1 MTIAFLGDSITYGV
15 PGVSYFDMLK
25 FEHPQLDLINYGK
38 GGDTVNSLYKRIK
51 NIDFTQCDQ
60 VVLFV
65 GVNDL
70 FLQTS
75 LSMKVIKTLKNVKFS
90 RTNEEFKHRYIE
102 LVDYILKQVE
112 TVYVIPPLLLGEDLS
127 SDWNKRLGELIEIV
141 YEIVERYDA
150 LKLIPVFRQYVSFLK
165 GKKISPYLSTKAT
178 QIMSDVKLNTA
189 YLVDQQSHERGLH
202 LTLDGVHINTM
213 GAKLIKESIEETLNL
228 RS

>member
-25 FEHPQLDLINYGK
+25 FEHPKLDLINYGK
-38 GGDTVNSLYKRIK
+38 GGDTVYSLYKRIK
-51 NIDFTQCDQ
+51 KIDLTRCDQ
-60 VVLFV
+60 VVLFI

-75 LSMKVIKTLKNVKFS
+75 LSMKIVKTLKNVKFS
-90 RTNEEFKHRYIE
+90 RTNEEFRQRYIE
-102 LVDYILKQVE
+102 LVEFILKQVD

-141 YEIVERYDA
+141 NETVERFDTV
-150 LKLIPVFRQYVSFLK
+150 KLIPVFKQYVSHLK
-165 GKKISPYLSTKAT
+165 RKPISSYLSTKAT
-178 QIMSDVKLNTA
+178 QIMSDVKLKTA
-189 YLVDQQSHERGLH
+189 YLVDQKSRERGLH
-202 LTLDGVHINTM
+202 LTLDGVHLNTM
-213 GAKLIKESIEETLNL
+213 GAKLIKEAIEESLHL